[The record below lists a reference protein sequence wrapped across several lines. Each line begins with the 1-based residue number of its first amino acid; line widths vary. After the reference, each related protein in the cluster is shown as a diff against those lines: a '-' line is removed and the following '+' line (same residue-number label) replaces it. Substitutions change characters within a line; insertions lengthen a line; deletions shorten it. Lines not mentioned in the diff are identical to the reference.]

1 MAARLEIEIGGT
13 DKGGNAE
20 LKETIGLLE
29 ELMAMRKGL
38 SLDLIQAEDVQQIR
52 AVGENLTAVNL
63 RIGEYIN
70 IATKAT
76 QAWKDDRTD
85 VILDNLATKLSVVQ
99 TNMQIFGS
107 SLQTQR
113 SELSAYQSAFDQLIT
128 NGLDRTNTEVMAL
141 ESQIKTLTKS
151 MVDQKAVIAE
161 QKVYDAL
168 STKLRQISSDTKLLG
183 DANKGIQAQVK
194 AFQTAI
200 DGLIKS
206 GVDPADTKIVKLRT
220 SIEALNAT
228 LRKNSTEAF
237 NKSMQK
243 TGSLILDAE
252 NKINRLKQNV
262 TFAKSEKEVERYNKR
277 ISAAVEELKRLQ
289 TAGTNAGNA
298 IARVGSQTSQ
308 AGVEFA
314 RIIQDAPY
322 AAQNF
327 GSIGNNITRVAELW
341 PQYIAGARAAVVAN
355 GQVAT
360 SANVLKTALTG
371 MVAGANGWIL
381 AISALVTAYTVWQME
396 SQRRARN
403 AEKEKKAEEDY
414 TEAIEKRVKSMDAV
428 SRASSQGREDAL
440 TEINRVNTL
449 RAAIEN
455 ELVPRANRLAAIKA
469 LKSEFPKHFKN
480 LSDEN
485 ILAGKVANTYSN
497 LADQLM
503 KTALAQAA
511 MGEAV
516 EIGRNLIKLESV
528 RFDNLTKIQEASER
542 AMKAEAE
549 INKLIKKGVT
559 LREDAIRVGLN
570 DSPDIRWN
578 KEQLALIGYERELSK
593 ARTEIT
599 ALNTENARASNEA
612 TKKQKEIGSLQKYT
626 NDLVVQ
632 GADITEEFSKKDKV
646 AKEKQIKVAKEL
658 GEAIKDIYKPQTD
671 KGNLVGLEGLFKTNQ
686 ATQNRY
692 QELLDKTAK
701 AESDFTSYYKTQVTK
716 KVISAEEGQK
726 RIAEVQ
732 AQSAEERK
740 QIEAGLNEELIKNT
754 KLYVTN
760 RDRVISEAEAKAGMV
775 KKASRERDLQ
785 TDKLYWDKQAVELK
799 KAGVTEEQIL
809 EFRKS
814 SEAQIN
820 AKWDSKIAEETF
832 NLQRRLNENVSQLM
846 LQRLNKDTKLQIEQA
861 KGNAD
866 KLLQIEKNYQ
876 AQVAAIQTRDRNMKA
891 ELAFDGT
898 ALSVP
903 IAKINQEI
911 ELLKQNFQTGLNP
924 SVEQFR
930 SAVSSLEVQRQ
941 ELQLWQSTIDSISG
955 SFGSFAGDVIFD
967 TENAIKNLGKAFE
980 NVAKS
985 IISELVKIGIRYAI
999 NQAIGAASMATS
1011 TAASAAAAG
1020 AVASAWATP
1029 AALVSAATFGASA
1042 AAGSAALGAFIASTK
1057 ALALSGFSSGG
1068 YTGSMGRR
1076 DVAGV
1081 VHGQEFVINAKATRD
1096 NMPLLRAINSGAD
1109 VSSALGNSSRNINF
1123 GSLQAGGNQ
1132 NITINVTGT
1141 IDNGVIKLSNDE
1153 GNRTFKKYFGN

>member
-1 MAARLEIEIGGT
+1 MARLEIEIGGT

-29 ELMAMRKGL
+29 QLMAMRKGL

-52 AVGENLTAVNL
+52 AVGENLTSVNL
-63 RIGEYIN
+63 RIGEYLN
-70 IATKAT
+70 LATKAT
-76 QAWKDDRTD
+76 QAWRDDRTE

-99 TNMQIFGS
+99 ANVQVFGS
-107 SLQTQR
+107 SLQAQR

-141 ESQIKTLTKS
+141 ESQIKTLTKAMS
-151 MVDQKAVIAE
+151 DQKTALGE
-161 QKVYDAL
+161 QKVYDSL
-168 STKLRQISSDTKLLG
+168 TTKLRQIAVDTRLLG
-183 DANKGIQAQVK
+183 DANKGIQAQIK

-206 GVDPADTKIVKLRT
+206 GVSPADAKIIQLRT
-220 SIEALNAT
+220 SIESLNAT
-228 LRKNSTEAF
+228 LKKNSTEAF
-237 NKSMQK
+237 NKSLQK

-252 NKINRLKQNV
+252 NKVNRLRQNA
-262 TFAKSEKEVERYNKR
+262 TFAKSEKDVERYNKR
-277 ISAAVEELKRLQ
+277 LSAAVEELKRLQ

-360 SANVLKTALTG
+360 STNVLKTALVG

-403 AEKEKKAEEDY
+403 AEKEKKVEEEY
-414 TEAIEKRVKSMDAV
+414 TEVIEKRVKALDAV
-428 SRASSQGREDAL
+428 SRATNQGREDAL
-440 TEINRVNTL
+440 SEISRINTL

-455 ELVPRANRLAAIKA
+455 ELVPRANRLAAVKA
-469 LKSEFPKHFKN
+469 LKAEFPKHFKN

-511 MGEAV
+511 LGEAV
-516 EIGRNLIKLESV
+516 EIGRSLIKLETV
-528 RFDNLTKIQEASER
+528 RFDNLTKINEASEK

-570 DSPDIRWN
+570 DSPDIRFN
-578 KEQLALIGYERELSK
+578 KEQLALIAYQKQLTE

-599 ALNTENARASNEA
+599 ALNSENAKASNEA

-626 NDLVVQ
+626 NDLVVA
-632 GADITEEFSKKDKV
+632 GADITEDFAKTDKA
-646 AKEKQIKVAKEL
+646 AKEKQIKVTKEL
-658 GEAIKDIYKPQTD
+658 GQAIQDIYKPQTD
-671 KGNLVGLEGLFKTNQ
+671 KGNLVGLEGLYKTNQ

-692 QELLDKTAK
+692 QELLDKTKK
-701 AESDFTSYYKTQVTK
+701 AEADFTSYYTTQVTK

-740 QIEAGLNEELIKNT
+740 QIETGLNEELIKNT
-754 KLYVTN
+754 KLYVDN
-760 RDRVISEAEAKAGMV
+760 RDRVISEAEAKAGIV

-785 TDKLYWDKQAVELK
+785 IDKLYWDKQAKTLK
-799 KAGVTEEQIL
+799 EAGVTEEQIL
-809 EFRKS
+809 EFRKAA
-814 SEAQIN
+814 EAQIN
-820 AKWDSKIAEETF
+820 AKWDAKIAEETF

-846 LQRLNKDTKLQIEQA
+846 LQRLNKDTKLQIEAA
-861 KGNAD
+861 KGNAE

-876 AQVAAIQTRDRNMKA
+876 AQVAAIQSRDRNMKA

-941 ELQLWQSTIDSISG
+941 ELQLWQGTIDSISS
-955 SFGSFAGDVIFD
+955 SFGSFAGDVLFD

-999 NQAIGAASMATS
+999 NQALGTASMAAS
-1011 TAASAAAAG
+1011 TAASTAAAG

-1042 AAGSAALGAFIASTK
+1042 AAGAAALGAFIASTK
-1057 ALALSGFSSGG
+1057 ALALTGFSSGG
-1068 YTGSMGRR
+1068 YTGGIGRKE
-1076 DVAGV
+1076 VAGV

-1109 VSSALGNSSRNINF
+1109 VSSALGNSGRNVNF
-1123 GSLQAGGNQ
+1123 GSLQSGGSQ
-1132 NITINVTGT
+1132 VITVNVVGT
-1141 IDNGVIKLSNDE
+1141 LDNGVIKLSNDE
-1153 GNRTFKKYFGN
+1153 GTRAYKRYFGN